1 MVADWEYKNCAWVE
15 SYSTVT
21 AKRVEVAVTALL
33 DWAVFSTVVKFKAV
47 TFTLPVVMFSGGLE
61 PTCFCKTPAEVVA
74 YWTVCPSLAMSV
86 RTLLEFPAAGA
97 VTFDAS
103 RALLATLSIAER
115 RFC

>member
-1 MVADWEYKNCAWVE
+1 M
-15 SYSTVT
+15 

-33 DWAVFSTVVKFKAV
+33 DKAVFWSVVKFRAV
-47 TFTLPVVMFSGGLE
+47 TRTLSVVMFSGGLE
-61 PTCFCKTPAEVVA
+61 PTCFCKIPAEVVA

-86 RTLLEFPAAGA
+86 RTLPELPVTGA
-97 VTFDAS
+97 VTFDPS